1 MVSTSARII
10 ARVLWF
16 LPALLLFLTL
26 YQAKA
31 ALDLRA
37 TWQQGTPASAEVF
50 DYKDSNR
57 ADVTYGYVSL
67 RVPLADGQV
76 LTKEKLSL
84 PKTLLPRLEGQQM
97 LEVRVR
103 PGAAQEVV
111 IVSLMPAHWLIAA
124 SQSGMAFMGAL
135 LFAAGVFWWNRFLRR
150 HGDPA
155 RRSHDEE
162 ALVEPQS

>member
-1 MVSTSARII
+1 MVSTAARIV

-16 LPALLLFLTL
+16 VPALLLFLTL

-31 ALDLRA
+31 AFDLRA
-37 TWQQGTPASAEVF
+37 TWQQGTPAAAEVY

-67 RVPLADGQV
+67 RIPLAAGQV
-76 LTKEKLSL
+76 LTREKLAL
-84 PKTLLPRLEGQQM
+84 PKTLLPRLAGEET

-111 IVSLMPAHWLIAA
+111 IAPLMPAHWLIAA
-124 SQSGMAFMGAL
+124 AQSGMALMGAL

-150 HGDPA
+150 QGDPA
-155 RRSHDEE
+155 RREMES
-162 ALVEPQS
+162 AIKNAS